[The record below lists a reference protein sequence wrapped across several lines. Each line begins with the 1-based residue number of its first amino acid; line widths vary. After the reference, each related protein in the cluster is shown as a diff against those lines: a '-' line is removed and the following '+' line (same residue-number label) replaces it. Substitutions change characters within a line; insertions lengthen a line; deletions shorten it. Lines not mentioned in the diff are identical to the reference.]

1 VFNLLGIGFC
11 DFSMCSVS
19 DLINQVTCLKSYGVD
34 IFFGLF
40 YFLILLFDI
49 SFFFLSSYVVFFIL
63 FFIKLSQSSNMESY
77 FGRLTRD
84 DSLFVLP
91 MLYIY
96 HA

>member
-1 VFNLLGIGFC
+1 MFKKLMGLTF
-11 DFSMCSVS
+11 
-19 DLINQVTCLKSYGVD
+19 
-34 IFFGLF
+34 FFGLF

-49 SFFFLSSYVVFFIL
+49 SFFFFNSYVVFFIL
-63 FFIKLSQSSNMESY
+63 FSIKLSQPSNMESY